1 MHRAAVIGAGLAGL
15 AAADGLHRAGVEVV
29 VLEARERVGGRVW
42 SQRLPNGAIV
52 EMGAEFIL
60 PGNTVV
66 EATAERLGLGLW
78 AKGMAYGR
86 REPRGTDEPVSED
99 DLRAAAGTIE
109 SALSAG
115 ERGSAAGLLDRLDL
129 RPAVREAVRARVEV
143 SAAASATEVAAGELA
158 GLAAFSDIPSHGVA
172 GGNQGLALGLA
183 APLAGAVH
191 LETPV
196 RALVW
201 SEDGV
206 VLRTDDDE
214 IVADA
219 AVVAVPAS
227 VMDAI
232 AFAPALPQRTQAAI
246 ARVPYG
252 HAAKLFT
259 PLRAPAGPSAV
270 LSVPERYWAW
280 TARAGEEVQ
289 PVVHAF
295 AGSRAAVDRLG
306 VADGPQR
313 WLDSLARLRP
323 DLDLQTGGALLST
336 WSDDPWARAAYSV
349 HGPDLGDPALTEP
362 CGPIAFA
369 GEHTAGPHA
378 ALMEGALRSGA
389 RAAGQVQDA
398 LSARS

>member
-1 MHRAAVIGAGLAGL
+1 
-15 AAADGLHRAGVEVV
+15 
-29 VLEARERVGGRVW
+29 
-42 SQRLPNGAIV
+42 
-52 EMGAEFIL
+52 MGAEFIL

-183 APLAGAVH
+183 APLAGDVH

-259 PLRAPAGPSAV
+259 PLRAPRGRAQSCPSPSATGRGRRV
-270 LSVPERYWAW
+270 RARRSSPSSTRSPVRAPRSTASAW
-280 TARAGEEVQ
+280 PRARNAGWTRS
-289 PVVHAF
+289 PGCAPTWI
-295 AGSRAAVDRLG
+295 SRRAARCSRP
-306 VADGPQR
+306 GP
-313 WLDSLARLRP
+313 
-323 DLDLQTGGALLST
+323 TT
-336 WSDDPWARAAYSV
+336 
-349 HGPDLGDPALTEP
+349 HGPAPPTP
-362 CGPIAFA
+362 S
-369 GEHTAGPHA
+369 TAPT
-378 ALMEGALRSGA
+378 
-389 RAAGQVQDA
+389 
-398 LSARS
+398 SATRR